1 MLRSSSRAVATLLF
15 TRALMEAI
23 GFACLLGIAQ
33 TAGGAA
39 PLALTPATL
48 ALLGTTLVL
57 VAALRETGSEK
68 RGTAIVA
75 ATLFAGVILA
85 VVLPAHRLD
94 VVSWGGRV
102 LAFAILAEIYLW
114 RVLSLARGAVRWSDA
129 RNAAP
134 FAAAALAIAAVLPL
148 AVDRGP
154 LVPLALVLIAATGVA
169 LSVARSTEELS
180 LAGASAGGAKVSSAH
195 SLVFALGLGAMVAA
209 LVTPVVE
216 QLLAEVGA
224 RLGPAFDQLLFF
236 ILLPLGYLAALV
248 YAILAPFLHPVLANL
263 RPAPLRTPEEE
274 EALLREIERTRP
286 FVVGGVEILIVIG
299 VLLVALVLL
308 ERAVRERRIALPDGA
323 ALERSRAEGLSLGD
337 TLLGLFPARPARR
350 RPPRDDGSTSAALR
364 LVYWRLLALAERA
377 GHGWRVAAETPTEH
391 QRRLAGADPRW
402 DAAAPIVSA
411 FENFRYGEV
420 PPDRTTVSH
429 AREVLRAL
437 EAAVRT

>member
-180 LAGASAGGAKVSSAH
+180 LAGESAGGAKVSSAH

>member
-1 MLRSSSRAVATLLF
+1 
-15 TRALMEAI
+15 MEAI

-33 TAGGAA
+33 TAGGSA

-48 ALLGTTLVL
+48 AFLGTTLIL

-94 VVSWGGRV
+94 VVGWGGRV

-114 RVLSLARGAVRWSDA
+114 RVLSLARGGVRWSDA

-134 FAAAALAIAAVLPL
+134 FAATALAIVAVLPV

-154 LVPLALVLIAATGVA
+154 LVPLALILIAATGVA

-180 LAGASAGGAKVSSAH
+180 LAGESAGGAKVSSAH
-195 SLVFALGLGAMVAA
+195 SLVFALGLGAMIAA
-209 LVTPVVE
+209 VVTPVIE
-216 QLLAEVGA
+216 QVLAEVGA
-224 RLGPAFDQLLFF
+224 RLGPVFDQLLFF

-248 YAILAPFLHPVLANL
+248 YAILEPFLHPVLANL
-263 RPAPLRTPEEE
+263 RPPAPLRTPEED

-286 FVVGGVEILIVIG
+286 FVVGGVEILIVMV

-323 ALERSRAEGLSLGD
+323 ELERSPSDGLTLGD
-337 TLLGLFPARPARR
+337 TLLGLFPRRPARR
-350 RPPRDDGSTSAALR
+350 RPPRDDGSPSAALR

-377 GHGWRVAAETPTEH
+377 GHGWRVAAETPAEH
-391 QRRLAGADPRW
+391 HRRLAGADPRW

-411 FENFRYGEV
+411 FEDLRYGEV
-420 PPDRTTVSH
+420 APDRTTVSH
-429 AREVLRAL
+429 ARELLHAL

>member
-180 LAGASAGGAKVSSAH
+180 LAGENAGGAKVSSAH
-195 SLVFALGLGAMVAA
+195 SLVFVLGLGAMVAA

>member
-180 LAGASAGGAKVSSAH
+180 LAGESAGGAKVSSAH

-364 LVYWRLLALAERA
+364 LVYWRLLALADRA